1 MSSTSDAVAAW
12 NELTGKINQF
22 KLDTPAL
29 AQDSN
34 LQDFD
39 KSMQKAALVLLTLVC
54 SANGP
59 VTPAEGLIINTIV
72 NADNSTLY
80 YNNFLAAA
88 KSRDFLLN
96 NAIAILTPMMQVA
109 ANWQL
114 SQTGDYIAA
123 NDLVIP
129 VVEKIA
135 HALFLADNVIDQEEL
150 NELSKFTGPLRKV
163 AQGMDVELKAKRAT
177 LEANSGVNSPTASN
191 TSTSGIAN
199 KSIGTSATDSLEG
212 CLQEL
217 NGLVGLKNVKLE
229 IESLINL
236 AKIISLRREKKLPVP
251 NVTFHLV
258 FTGNPGTGKTTVAR
272 LISQIYRYLGL
283 VSKGHLVEVDRS
295 GLVAGFVGQTAA
307 RVRNVV
313 DNATGGILFIDE
325 AYALKSRS
333 ENDYGQE
340 AIETIL
346 KLMEDR
352 RDDLVVIVAGYTGK
366 MAEFLDANPGL
377 RSRFPRV
384 IEFSDYTAD
393 EMLEIFLRAARKD
406 HYEISADAKALV
418 LETFQARCNSK
429 PASFANGREARN
441 LFERVIMMQA
451 NRVATSTQITELELV
466 TVDRRDVDLAI
477 ASPAKELHA
486 FADAG

>member
-1 MSSTSDAVAAW
+1 MDALAAW
-12 NELTGKINQF
+12 NELTRTINQF
-22 KLDTPAL
+22 RLETPAL
-29 AQDSN
+29 AQDTN

-39 KSMQKAALVLLTLVC
+39 KSMQLSALAFLLLIC
-54 SANGP
+54 SAEKY
-59 VTPAEGLIINTIV
+59 TISDAETAIINTILSETYS
-72 NADNSTLY
+72 STH
-80 YNNFLAAA
+80 YNNLLYNA
-88 KSRDFLLN
+88 KSRDFLHN
-96 NAIAILTPMMQVA
+96 SAISIFTCMMQIA

-129 VVEKIA
+129 TVEKMA
-135 HALFLADNVIDQEEL
+135 YALFLADNAIKQQEL
-150 NELSKFTGPLRKV
+150 DELSKLTGPLRNV
-163 AQGMDVELKAKRAT
+163 AQDLDAELKAKRAA
-177 LEANSGVNSPTASN
+177 LEAKPDVNIHAASN
-191 TSTSGIAN
+191 VSANGTAN
-199 KSIGTSATDSLEG
+199 KSIGTSAADNLEG

-217 NGLVGLKNVKLE
+217 NALVGLQNVKLE
-229 IESLINL
+229 IESLVNL
-236 AKIISLRREKKLPVP
+236 AKIISLRREKNLPVP
-251 NVTFHLV
+251 NVMFHLV

-272 LISQIYRYLGL
+272 LISQIYRHLGL

-307 RVRNVV
+307 RARNVV

-352 RDDLVVIVAGYTGK
+352 RDDLVVIVAGYTDK

-384 IEFSDYTAD
+384 IEFSDYTAE

-406 HYEISADAKALV
+406 HYEISADAKALI
-418 LETFQARCNSK
+418 LEAFQARSNSK

-451 NRVATSTQITELELV
+451 NRIATSIQITEIELI
-466 TVDRRDVDLAI
+466 TVDRRDVELALT
-477 ASPAKELHA
+477 SPAKELNA